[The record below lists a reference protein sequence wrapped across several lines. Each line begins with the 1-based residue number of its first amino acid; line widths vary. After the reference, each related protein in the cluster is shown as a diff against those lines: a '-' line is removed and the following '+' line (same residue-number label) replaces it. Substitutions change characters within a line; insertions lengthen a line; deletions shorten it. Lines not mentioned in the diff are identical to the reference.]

1 MSKTIITNRKAY
13 RDYEVMESLECGI
26 ELKGSEVKSLRA
38 GKINLDDSFARPVR
52 SPTPALAGTSN
63 GARSEKEEVFLY
75 NAHISQYTEA
85 SYLNVDPDR
94 PRKLLLHKNQ
104 IQRIIGKLTQKGL
117 TLVPL
122 KIYFNDRGFVKVD
135 LALCKGKKLYDKR
148 ESIKRRETD
157 REMRREVK
165 RNR

>member
-1 MSKTIITNRKAY
+1 MSKIIITNRKAY
-13 RDYEVMESLECGI
+13 RDYEVLESIESGI

-38 GKINLDDSFARPVR
+38 GKINLDDSFARP
-52 SPTPALAGTSN
+52 
-63 GARSEKEEVFLY
+63 EKEEIFLY
-75 NAHISQYTEA
+75 NAHISHYTEA

-104 IQRIIGKLTQKGL
+104 IQRIVGKLTQKGL

-148 ESIKRRETD
+148 VSIKRRETD
-157 REMRREVK
+157 REMRRAVK
-165 RNR
+165 GRRK